1 MSSVASNTLS
11 RTPFHEFH
19 VDNGAR
25 MVEFAGWEM
34 PMLYRSIIE
43 EHCQVR
49 TSGGFFDVSHMGR
62 LRFTGPDACRFLDRV
77 CTRQIHGMADD
88 QCRYSIVC
96 NEHGGC
102 RDDVLVY
109 RFGPDEYLRV
119 CNAANRTKLLE
130 HFDAVR
136 GDLDAEWRDETA
148 RTAMIAVQ
156 GPKVMDLIGDVAP
169 DVASLK
175 RFRFVR
181 KSIMG
186 ADVLISRTGYTGE
199 DGVEVIMPAT
209 MAVQSVSLLMS
220 TIGGADSPVKP
231 AGLGAR
237 DTLRMESAMALYGH
251 EITEQIDPLSAGLT
265 FAVAGE
271 GWLEAFLSDL
281 AADLGGRAVSIPE
294 SSRALYHASAVLGCG
309 YLAAL
314 LQVAVDSWR
323 EMGFSDREALAA
335 LLPLAATTVANIGK
349 QGVAASVTG
358 PVVRGDVGTIDL
370 HLAALC
376 NSPPALRVYQALT
389 AASLPLAVQRGVDAG
404 QLEQIRELIDD
415 DHRRYCGCPE

>member
-96 NEHGGC
+96 NEYGGF

-109 RFGPDEYLRV
+109 RFGPDEYLMV

-199 DGVEVIMPAT
+199 DGVEVILPASAVG
-209 MAVQSVSLLMS
+209 MALKLLLKDLKPGDPHAP
-220 TIGGADSPVKP
+220 IKP

-237 DTLRMESAMALYGH
+237 DSLRLEAGMPLYGH
-251 EITEQIDPLSAGLT
+251 EL
-265 FAVAGE
+265 GE
-271 GWLEAFLSDL
+271 GVIHLEVHFN
-281 AADLGGRAVSIPE
+281 VE
-294 SSRALYHASAVLGCG
+294 M
-309 YLAAL
+309 L
-314 LQVAVDSWR
+314 LEV
-323 EMGFSDREALAA
+323 ALAA
-335 LLPLAATTVANIGK
+335 GIKFLLGRF
-349 QGVAASVTG
+349 
-358 PVVRGDVGTIDL
+358 PVL
-370 HLAALC
+370 
-376 NSPPALRVYQALT
+376 
-389 AASLPLAVQRGVDAG
+389 
-404 QLEQIRELIDD
+404 
-415 DHRRYCGCPE
+415 

>member
-49 TSGGFFDVSHMGR
+49 SSGGFFDVSHMGR

-109 RFGPDEYLRV
+109 RFGPDEYLMV

-148 RTAMIAVQ
+148 QTAMIAVQ

-209 MAVQSVSLLMS
+209 MAVQSVSLLTS

-265 FAVAGE
+265 FAVKLDKGDDDLDAGAFIGQEALKKIAETGPDRSLAGLVLE
-271 GWLEAFLSDL
+271 GRRTPRQGMIVNADGAEIGVVTSGCLSPTLGRPIAMAYLD
-281 AADLGGRAVSIPE
+281 AARAEPGGAVEVVLGGNE
-294 SSRALYHASAVLGCG
+294 
-309 YLAAL
+309 
-314 LQVAVDSWR
+314 
-323 EMGFSDREALAA
+323 
-335 LLPLAATTVANIGK
+335 
-349 QGVAASVTG
+349 VTAEI
-358 PVVRGDVGTIDL
+358 V
-370 HLAALC
+370 
-376 NSPPALRVYQALT
+376 
-389 AASLPLAVQRGVDAG
+389 SLPFYKR
-404 QLEQIRELIDD
+404 
-415 DHRRYCGCPE
+415 

>member
-19 VDNGAR
+19 VGNGAR
-25 MVEFAGWEM
+25 MVEFAGWGM

-109 RFGPDEYLRV
+109 RFGPDEYLMV

-265 FAVAGE
+265 FAVKLDKGDDDLDAGAFIGQEALKKIAETGPDRSLAGLVLE
-271 GWLEAFLSDL
+271 GRRTPRQGMIVNADGAEIGVVTSGRLSPTLGRPIAMAYLD
-281 AADLGGRAVSIPE
+281 AARAEPGGAVEVVLGGNE
-294 SSRALYHASAVLGCG
+294 
-309 YLAAL
+309 
-314 LQVAVDSWR
+314 
-323 EMGFSDREALAA
+323 
-335 LLPLAATTVANIGK
+335 
-349 QGVAASVTG
+349 VTAEI
-358 PVVRGDVGTIDL
+358 V
-370 HLAALC
+370 
-376 NSPPALRVYQALT
+376 
-389 AASLPLAVQRGVDAG
+389 SLPFYKR
-404 QLEQIRELIDD
+404 
-415 DHRRYCGCPE
+415 

>member
-109 RFGPDEYLRV
+109 RFGPDEYLMV

-265 FAVAGE
+265 FAVKLDKGDDDLDAGAFIGQEALKKIAETGPDRSLAGLVLE
-271 GWLEAFLSDL
+271 GRRTPRQGMIVNADGAEIGVVTSGCLSPTLGRPIAMAYLD
-281 AADLGGRAVSIPE
+281 AARAEPGGAVEVLLGGNE
-294 SSRALYHASAVLGCG
+294 
-309 YLAAL
+309 
-314 LQVAVDSWR
+314 
-323 EMGFSDREALAA
+323 
-335 LLPLAATTVANIGK
+335 
-349 QGVAASVTG
+349 VTAEI
-358 PVVRGDVGTIDL
+358 V
-370 HLAALC
+370 
-376 NSPPALRVYQALT
+376 
-389 AASLPLAVQRGVDAG
+389 SLPFHKR
-404 QLEQIRELIDD
+404 
-415 DHRRYCGCPE
+415 

>member
-34 PMLYRSIIE
+34 PMLYHSIIE
-43 EHCQVR
+43 EHHQVR
-49 TSGGFFDVSHMGR
+49 TNGGLFDVSHMGR

-77 CTRQIHGMADD
+77 CTRMIHGMADD
-88 QCRYSIVC
+88 QCRYSLVC

-109 RFGPDEYLRV
+109 RFGADEYLMV
-119 CNAANRTKLLE
+119 CNAVNRTKLLE

-148 RTAMIAVQ
+148 VTAMLAVQ
-156 GPKVMDLIGDVAP
+156 GPKVMDLSGDVAP
-169 DVASLK
+169 EVASLK

-181 KSIMG
+181 KSILG

-199 DGVEVIMPAT
+199 DGVEVIMPAA
-209 MAVQSVSLLMS
+209 MAVQSVSLMLGAL
-220 TIGGADSPVKP
+220 GGAESPVKP

-251 EITEQIDPLSAGLT
+251 EITEEIDPLSAGLN
-265 FAVAGE
+265 FAVKLDKGGDGCEAGAFIGQGALKEIAETGPARSLAGLVLE
-271 GWLEAFLSDL
+271 GRRTARQGMTVRADGAEIGVVTSACLSPTLGRPIAMAYLD
-281 AADLGGRAVSIPE
+281 AARAEPGGTAQVVLGG
-294 SSRALYHASAVLGCG
+294 H
-309 YLAAL
+309 
-314 LQVAVDSWR
+314 D
-323 EMGFSDREALAA
+323 
-335 LLPLAATTVANIGK
+335 
-349 QGVAASVTG
+349 VTAEI
-358 PVVRGDVGTIDL
+358 V
-370 HLAALC
+370 
-376 NSPPALRVYQALT
+376 
-389 AASLPLAVQRGVDAG
+389 SLPFYKR
-404 QLEQIRELIDD
+404 
-415 DHRRYCGCPE
+415 

>member
-109 RFGPDEYLRV
+109 RFGPDEYLMV

-265 FAVAGE
+265 FAVKLDKGDDDLDAG
-271 GWLEAFLSDL
+271 AFI
-281 AADLGGRAVSIPE
+281 G
-294 SSRALYHASAVLGCG
+294 
-309 YLAAL
+309 
-314 LQVAVDSWR
+314 Q
-323 EMGFSDREALAA
+323 EALKKIAE
-335 LLPLAATTVANIGK
+335 
-349 QGVAASVTG
+349 TG
-358 PVVRGDVGTIDL
+358 PDRSLAGLVLEGRRTPRQGMIVNADGAEIGVVTSGCLSPTLGRPIAMAYLDAARAEPGGAVEVLLVG
-370 HLAALC
+370 
-376 NSPPALRVYQALT
+376 NEVT
-389 AASLPLAVQRGVDAG
+389 AEIVSLPFHKR
-404 QLEQIRELIDD
+404 
-415 DHRRYCGCPE
+415 

>member
-109 RFGPDEYLRV
+109 RFGPDEYLMV

-265 FAVAGE
+265 FAVKLDKGDDDLDAGAFIGQEALKKIAETGPDRSLAGLVLE
-271 GWLEAFLSDL
+271 GRRTPRQGMIVNADGAEIGVVTSGCLSPTLGRPIAMAYLD
-281 AADLGGRAVSIPE
+281 AARAEPGGAVEVLLGGNE
-294 SSRALYHASAVLGCG
+294 
-309 YLAAL
+309 
-314 LQVAVDSWR
+314 
-323 EMGFSDREALAA
+323 
-335 LLPLAATTVANIGK
+335 
-349 QGVAASVTG
+349 VTAEI
-358 PVVRGDVGTIDL
+358 V
-370 HLAALC
+370 
-376 NSPPALRVYQALT
+376 
-389 AASLPLAVQRGVDAG
+389 SLPFYKRG
-404 QLEQIRELIDD
+404 RK
-415 DHRRYCGCPE
+415 

>member
-109 RFGPDEYLRV
+109 RFGPDEYLMV

-265 FAVAGE
+265 FAVKLDKGDDDLDAGAFIGQEALKKIAETGPDRSLAGLVLE
-271 GWLEAFLSDL
+271 GRRTPRQGMIVNADGAEIGVVTSGCLSPTLGRPIAMAYLD
-281 AADLGGRAVSIPE
+281 AARAEPGGAVEVVLGGNE
-294 SSRALYHASAVLGCG
+294 
-309 YLAAL
+309 
-314 LQVAVDSWR
+314 
-323 EMGFSDREALAA
+323 
-335 LLPLAATTVANIGK
+335 
-349 QGVAASVTG
+349 VTAEI
-358 PVVRGDVGTIDL
+358 V
-370 HLAALC
+370 
-376 NSPPALRVYQALT
+376 
-389 AASLPLAVQRGVDAG
+389 SLPFYKRG
-404 QLEQIRELIDD
+404 RK
-415 DHRRYCGCPE
+415 

>member
-1 MSSVASNTLS
+1 LS

-34 PMLYRSIIE
+34 PMLYHSIIE

-77 CTRQIHGMADD
+77 CTRQIHGMVDD

-109 RFGPDEYLRV
+109 RFGPDEYLMV

-265 FAVAGE
+265 FAVKLDKGDDDLDAGAFIGQEALKKIAETGPDRSLAGLVLE
-271 GWLEAFLSDL
+271 GRRTPRQGMIVNADGAEIGVVTSGCLSPTLGRPIAMAYLD
-281 AADLGGRAVSIPE
+281 AARAEPGGAVEVVLGGNAV
-294 SSRALYHASAVLGCG
+294 
-309 YLAAL
+309 
-314 LQVAVDSWR
+314 
-323 EMGFSDREALAA
+323 
-335 LLPLAATTVANIGK
+335 
-349 QGVAASVTG
+349 
-358 PVVRGDVGTIDL
+358 
-370 HLAALC
+370 
-376 NSPPALRVYQALT
+376 T
-389 AASLPLAVQRGVDAG
+389 AEIVSLPFYKR
-404 QLEQIRELIDD
+404 
-415 DHRRYCGCPE
+415 

>member
-109 RFGPDEYLRV
+109 RFGPDEYLMV

-265 FAVAGE
+265 FAVKLDKGDDGPEEGAFIGQEALKKIAETGPDRSLAGLVLE
-271 GWLEAFLSDL
+271 GRRTPRQGMIVNADGAEIGVVTSGCLSPT
-281 AADLGGRAVSIPE
+281 LGRPIAMAYLDSARREPG
-294 SSRALYHASAVLGCG
+294 SAVEVLLGAKKVTAEVVG
-309 YLAAL
+309 
-314 LQVAVDSWR
+314 
-323 EMGFSDREALAA
+323 
-335 LLPLAATTVANIGK
+335 LPFYK
-349 QGVAASVTG
+349 
-358 PVVRGDVGTIDL
+358 R
-370 HLAALC
+370 
-376 NSPPALRVYQALT
+376 
-389 AASLPLAVQRGVDAG
+389 
-404 QLEQIRELIDD
+404 
-415 DHRRYCGCPE
+415 